1 VRNAI
6 AHTSGQIT
14 CAKHKFEDF
23 EKNWRRTLF
32 SPAGRHREKVTR
44 SPFCIPPVAPN
55 RKNRQKMQAPRAGK
69 MTFFFKNGLFGGEPL
84 GHHLGHPELM
94 NS

>member
-1 VRNAI
+1 LLHI
-6 AHTSGQIT
+6 AGVILSSRFQRQNTIQSIIY
-14 CAKHKFEDF
+14 
-23 EKNWRRTLF
+23 RR
-32 SPAGRHREKVTR
+32 
-44 SPFCIPPVAPN
+44 

-69 MTFFFKNGLFGGEPL
+69 MTLFFKNGLFGGEPL